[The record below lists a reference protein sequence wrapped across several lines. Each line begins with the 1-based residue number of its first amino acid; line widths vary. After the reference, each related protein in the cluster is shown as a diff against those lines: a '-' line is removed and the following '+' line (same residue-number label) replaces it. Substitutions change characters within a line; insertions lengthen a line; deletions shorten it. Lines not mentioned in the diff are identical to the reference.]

1 MNEDFLDLFG
11 CFNCT
16 CSFHLLVN
24 GDLANSKKSTLLVED
39 FIKVDVVL
47 VKICHKRR
55 KVSRSS
61 IRGVLASFFLKIR
74 ACFLEH
80 Y

>member
-1 MNEDFLDLFG
+1 MG
-11 CFNCT
+11 
-16 CSFHLLVN
+16 SFHLVVN

-55 KVSRSS
+55 KVRRSS
-61 IRGVLASFFLKIR
+61 IRRVLGGSS
-74 ACFLEH
+74 
-80 Y
+80 